1 MSCEFERKLFVGPI
15 EKINFCNALFF
26 SKVTSMTFPYIQA
39 QLYAN
44 IILTPNKDLTCDV
57 FIMT

>member
-44 IILTPNKDLTCDV
+44 IILTPN
-57 FIMT
+57 